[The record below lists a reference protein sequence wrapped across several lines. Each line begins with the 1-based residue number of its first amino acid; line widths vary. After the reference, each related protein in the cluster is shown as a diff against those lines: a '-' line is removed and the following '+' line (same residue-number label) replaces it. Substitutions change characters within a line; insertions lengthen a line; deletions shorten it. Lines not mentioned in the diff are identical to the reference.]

1 MTPQE
6 KNVFGKLSTK
16 TELNSQRIELA
27 TIKDIFEIVKKSKSI
42 VNAINT
48 DMSSASSKVGSAF
61 KQYDVAKKEINDT
74 ILKIKDIDA
83 NLLNSD
89 EGKKIQR
96 WLSEVDSDLS
106 TLKDLQSNISKI
118 GSIVSKFNL

>member
-1 MTPQE
+1 MTTE
-6 KNVFGKLSTK
+6 KLVNIALFGKTQLANQK
-16 TELNSQRIELA
+16 VELA

-48 DMSSASSKVGSAF
+48 DMGSASSKVGSAF

-74 ILKIKDIDA
+74 ISKIKEIDA

-118 GSIVSKFNL
+118 GSLVSKFNI